1 MTASTQPKR
10 YTPLSVA
17 IHASPVLR
25 ALRAA
30 SRTAAEKLVEDSV
43 QDAEKLGDELL
54 ILAETVYGMATDS
67 LEPSIEPTT
76 VVFSRPLVDALRT
89 EFIARLNRDRSRRI
103 MSKEMLSVFAAMEEL
118 TGISERS
125 DSATEFKQRLDASPD
140 ATRAVQEIAHD
151 MRSPLSAILFLVET
165 LRAGQSG
172 PVTPVQER
180 QLGLVY
186 GAALGLSGLAD
197 DIMEATR
204 GSLITDVK
212 PQPFSLS
219 EIIHEVTAIVAP
231 VAEEKGLTLRETYP
245 NIDTRVGHAAAVHRV
260 MLNLTNNALK
270 YTQSGSVSIGST
282 DLDDNRVEFW
292 VEDTGRGI
300 PEHVMAMLFTEFRP
314 GASGMRF
321 SSAGLGLAICRS
333 LLAKMDSCLRVD
345 TAQEQGTR
353 FSFVLD
359 LPTA

>member
-1 MTASTQPKR
+1 MTASTHQKR

-30 SRTAAEKLVEDSV
+30 ARTAADKLVDEGV
-43 QDAEKLGDELL
+43 ERAEQHGDELL
-54 ILAETVYGMATDS
+54 ILAETVYGMATDT
-67 LEPSIEPTT
+67 LETSVEPTT
-76 VVFSRPLVDALRT
+76 VVFSRDLIDALRV

-103 MSKEMLSVFAAMEEL
+103 MSKEMLGVFAAMEEL
-118 TGISERS
+118 SAISERS
-125 DSATEFKQRLDASPD
+125 NTPSTFTKRLDSADA
-140 ATRAVQEIAHD
+140 ATAVQEIAHD

-165 LRAGQSG
+165 LRSGQSG
-172 PVTPVQER
+172 AVTPVMER

-186 GAALGLSGLAD
+186 GAALGLSNLAD

-204 GSLITDVK
+204 GCLIGDVK
-212 PQPFSLS
+212 PEKFSLA
-219 EIIHEVTAIVAP
+219 EAMHDVCAIVAP

-245 NIDTRVGHAAAVHRV
+245 TLDVRVGHRDALHRV
-260 MLNLTNNALK
+260 LLNLTTNALK
-270 YTQSGSVSIGST
+270 YTQQGSVSLGCT
-282 DLDDNRVEFW
+282 EYEDGRVEFW

-333 LLAKMDSCLRVD
+333 LLAKMESTLRVD
-345 TAQEQGTR
+345 TAQDQGTR

-359 LPTA
+359 LPPV

>member
-1 MTASTQPKR
+1 MTASTHQKR

-30 SRTAAEKLVEDSV
+30 ARSAAGKLE
-43 QDAEKLGDELL
+43 QEGIEGAEKLGDELM

-67 LEPSIEPTT
+67 LESSIEPTT
-76 VVFSRPLVDALRT
+76 VVFSRDLIDALRI

-103 MSKEMLSVFAAMEEL
+103 MSREMLGVFAAMEEL
-118 TGISERS
+118 SAIFERT
-125 DSATEFKQRLDASPD
+125 DTRTEFKQRLESSDANK
-140 ATRAVQEIAHD
+140 AVTEIAHD

-165 LRAGQSG
+165 LRSGQSG
-172 PVTPVQER
+172 PVTAVMER

-186 GAALGLSGLAD
+186 GAALGLSNLAD
-197 DIMEATR
+197 DIMEASR
-204 GSLITDVK
+204 GCLIADAK
-212 PQPFSLS
+212 PEKFSLS
-219 EIIHEVTAIVAP
+219 EAIHDVCAIVAP
-231 VAEEKGLTLRETYP
+231 IAEEKGLTLTETYP
-245 NIDTRVGHAAAVHRV
+245 ALDVRVGHRDAVHRV
-260 MLNLTNNALK
+260 LLNLTSNALK
-270 YTQSGSVSIGST
+270 YTQDGGVSLGCT
-282 DLDDNRVEFW
+282 EYEDGQVQFW
-292 VEDTGRGI
+292 IEDTGRGI

-333 LLAKMDSCLRVD
+333 LLAKMNSTLRVD
-345 TAQEQGTR
+345 TAQDQGTR

-359 LPTA
+359 LPPA

>member
-1 MTASTQPKR
+1 MTGPQTKR
-10 YTPLSVA
+10 YTPLSVQ

-30 SRTAAEKLVEDSV
+30 SRSAAEKLVEDGV
-43 QDAEKLGDELL
+43 EGAEQLGDELL
-54 ILAETVYGMATDS
+54 ILAETVYGMATDT
-67 LEPSIEPTT
+67 LESSIEPTT
-76 VVFSRPLVDALRT
+76 VVFSRALVDALRT
-89 EFIARLNRDRSRRI
+89 EFIARLNKDRSRRI
-103 MSKEMLSVFAAMEEL
+103 MSKEMLAVFAAMEEL
-118 TGISERS
+118 TGISERA
-125 DSATEFKQRLDASPD
+125 DSATEFKQRLESPD
-140 ATRAVQEIAHD
+140 AGRAVAEIAHD

-204 GSLITDVK
+204 GSLIADAK

-231 VAEEKGLTLRETYP
+231 VAEEKGLSLSETYP
-245 NIDTRVGHAAAVHRV
+245 TVDTRLGHSAAIHRV
-260 MLNLTNNALK
+260 LLNLTNNALK
-270 YTQSGSVSIGST
+270 YTQSGAVSLGCA
-282 DLDDNRVEFW
+282 DLDSNRVEFW

-333 LLAKMDSCLRVD
+333 LLAKMNSSLRVD
-345 TAQEQGTR
+345 TAQDQGTR
-353 FSFVLD
+353 FSFVLE
-359 LPTA
+359 LPPA

>member
-1 MTASTQPKR
+1 MTAGTQQKR

-30 SRTAAEKLVEDSV
+30 ARTAADKYEQQGI
-43 QDAEKLGDELL
+43 QDAEKLGDELM
-54 ILAETVYGMATDS
+54 ILAETVYGMATNS
-67 LEPSIEPTT
+67 LDASIEPTT
-76 VVFSRPLVDALRT
+76 VVFSRDLVDALRV

-103 MSKEMLSVFAAMEEL
+103 MSSEMLAVFAAMEEL
-118 TGISERS
+118 SAISER
-125 DSATEFKQRLDASPD
+125 AETRTEFKQRLESPD
-140 ATRAVQEIAHD
+140 ANKAITEIAHD

-165 LRAGQSG
+165 LRSGQSG
-172 PVTPVQER
+172 AVTPVMER

-186 GAALGLSGLAD
+186 GAALGLSNLAD
-197 DIMEATR
+197 DIMEASR
-204 GSLITDVK
+204 GSLIADAK
-212 PQPFSLS
+212 PEKFSLA
-219 EIIHEVTAIVAP
+219 EAIHDVCAIVAP
-231 VAEEKGLTLRETYP
+231 VAEEKGLTLSESYP
-245 NIDTRVGHAAAVHRV
+245 TLDVRVGHRDALHRV
-260 MLNLTNNALK
+260 LLNLTSNALK
-270 YTQSGSVSIGST
+270 YTQSGGVALGCT
-282 DLDDNRVEFW
+282 EYEDGKVQFW

-333 LLAKMDSCLRVD
+333 LLAKMDSALRVD

-359 LPTA
+359 LPPA